1 MSGNSFTVEGSLD
14 TKVSGLLGSGLRF
27 HYSMYLISHA
37 SANCFNHLCFVGLV
51 TLVAF
56 RKVHALTCMGVH
68 ARVPRYRCGC
78 VYLDEVESIFVC
90 VCKIMHETVN
100 IKVRLW
106 MMS

>member
-1 MSGNSFTVEGSLD
+1 
-14 TKVSGLLGSGLRF
+14 
-27 HYSMYLISHA
+27 MYLISHA

-68 ARVPRYRCGC
+68 VRVPRYRCGC